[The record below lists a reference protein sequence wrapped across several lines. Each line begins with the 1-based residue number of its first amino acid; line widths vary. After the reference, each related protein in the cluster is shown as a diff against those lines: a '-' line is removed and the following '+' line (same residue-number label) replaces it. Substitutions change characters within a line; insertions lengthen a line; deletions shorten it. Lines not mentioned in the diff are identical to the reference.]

1 MKKIYSNATIE
12 FLAIE
17 ANNILLTSSEADY
30 SDNNNDV
37 QKINFTD
44 WT

>member
-1 MKKIYSNATIE
+1 MKKNYSNATIE

-17 ANNILLTSSEADY
+17 ANNILLTSVENVSFDDE
-30 SDNNNDV
+30 NI

>member
-17 ANNILLTSSEADY
+17 ANNILLISSEAGY
-30 SDNNNDV
+30 SDDNNDV
-37 QKINFTD
+37 QKINFAD